1 MIVRLTPQQRIRVAQ
16 TLRKQLQLPGLSE
29 RQRQAKRRHIWN
41 LIKINEIDA
50 IRRNQ
55 GYAVGM
61 SSAKE
66 RNPPL
71 SPRDSDMP
79 DPSEIERLRRNSK
92 ETQELAKMAFQKDEK
107 PPSGAD

>member
-41 LIKINEIDA
+41 LMKINEIDA
-50 IRRNQ
+50 IRRNR
-55 GYAVGM
+55 GYAVGI

-66 RNPPL
+66 QDPPL
-71 SPRDSDMP
+71 SSCASDMP
-79 DPSEIERLRRNSK
+79 DPSEIERLQRNSK
-92 ETQELAKMAFQKDEK
+92 ETQEPVTKAFQKHEK
-107 PPSGAD
+107 PTSGAD